1 MQLIISV
8 LIGII
13 VVLVLAV
20 IGVSEV
26 KKRAPKGFLG
36 KYPKVLFLFIILP
49 VLFLFSG
56 LYVQVGPNEVGI
68 IYDEL
73 GGGVL
78 EETYDQGLH
87 FKTPFRHVTTI
98 STTNRTSYINVFS
111 QTEDSIYAE

>member
-1 MQLIISV
+1 MQLIITV

-13 VVLVLAV
+13 VFLALA
-20 IGVSEV
+20 IFGSNEI
-26 KKRAPKGFLG
+26 KKRSPKGFLG
-36 KYPKVLFLFIILP
+36 KYPKVLFILTILP
-49 VLFLFSG
+49 VLFIFTG

-87 FKTPFRHVTTI
+87 FKTPFRYVTTI

-111 QTEDSIYAE
+111 QTEDS